1 MESLEKLRYY
11 YASRLYKIVLFGD
24 NVTVPVKNLE
34 EIKKNAI
41 DGLKDNQ
48 VIIQSIFEQLTDYFK
63 VFKRTLTDQE
73 IKNFKDLNNYFQSD
87 IKLLIE
93 RLSVLKD
100 IDLPSLNF
108 IVRKSKKIEEV
119 VLELQNLI
127 KDNKFDE
134 KFWTLSID
142 IIDSNITDMK
152 AYINKVDLVQQF
164 QMYRDDAEKI
174 INELKSN
181 RNELAHK
188 IEQVDIINDDLKNK
202 KVHEIFADDSEKF
215 KALAKRY
222 EVSFYIAL
230 AFLFLYFFGW
240 YVEINT
246 TFFKFKLAE
255 QFYENHS
262 TIFYIQK
269 VSLLILS
276 TTLAAFLLKR
286 SFMNR
291 RLADEAYRTAKELDA
306 LPRYMEGM
314 PDEMKEKIRFDLA
327 YKYFGNGI
335 HHESY
340 TGGENL
346 MHENIKANTDFIK
359 AVKDLKTPD
368 SGKADSEGK

>member
-1 MESLEKLRYY
+1 MNASVDENDQTKTAAINRLINNRNKIEKVFNQLIKG
-11 YASRLYKIVLFGD
+11 YALQKIDQEANDLQLFEGIRDAFIIDIDNLTHRLSRLQKID
-24 NVTVPVKNLE
+24 S
-34 EIKKNAI
+34 A
-41 DGLKDNQ
+41 
-48 VIIQSIFEQLTDYFK
+48 
-63 VFKRTLTDQE
+63 
-73 IKNFKDLNNYFQSD
+73 
-87 IKLLIE
+87 
-93 RLSVLKD
+93 
-100 IDLPSLNF
+100 SLNF
-108 IVRKSKKIEEV
+108 IIRKTENNEETLKD
-119 VLELQNLI
+119 LENLI
-127 KDNKFDE
+127 ANNNFIDKTWGE
-134 KFWTLSID
+134 SIN
-142 IIDSNITDMK
+142 IFDSNIADMNAFISK
-152 AYINKVDLVQQF
+152 IDIEQQF
-164 QMYRDDAEKI
+164 QNYKRDANKLIKELQDNQ
-174 INELKSN
+174 NELV
-181 RNELAHK
+181 HK
-188 IEQVDIINDDLKNK
+188 VEQVDIINNDLKNK

-215 KALAKRY
+215 KKLAKRY

-240 YVEINT
+240 YVEVNT

-314 PDEMKEKIRFDLA
+314 PNEMKEKIRFDLA

-359 AVKDLKTPD
+359 AIKDLKTSD
-368 SGKADSEGK
+368 SGKADTQGK

>member
-1 MESLEKLRYY
+1 M
-11 YASRLYKIVLFGD
+11 
-24 NVTVPVKNLE
+24 TVPVNDLT
-34 EIKKNAI
+34 EIKNNAI
-41 DGLKDNQ
+41 ALLKDNKRE
-48 VIIQSIFEQLTDYFK
+48 IQSLFEQLTDYFNIIK
-63 VFKRTLTDQE
+63 KALTDKD

-87 IKLLIE
+87 IKIIIE
-93 RLSVLKD
+93 RLIDLND

-108 IVRKSKKIEEV
+108 IIRKSKKIYEV
-119 VLELQNLI
+119 VLDLENLI

-134 KFWTLSID
+134 KLWSISID

-164 QMYRDDAEKI
+164 QLYKDDAEKI
-174 INELKSN
+174 INELKTN
-181 RNELAHK
+181 HNELAHK

-215 KALAKRY
+215 KMLAKRY
-222 EVSFYIAL
+222 EIAFYFSLAL
-230 AFLFLYFFGW
+230 LFLYFFGW
-240 YVEINT
+240 YIEINT
-246 TFFKFKLAE
+246 TIFKFKLAE

-269 VSLLILS
+269 ISLLILS

-359 AVKDLKTPD
+359 AVKNVKTPD
-368 SGKADSEGK
+368 SGKANS

>member
-1 MESLEKLRYY
+1 MSDYEKKESDLNKLKNTLNLLKSFIFDEIINIKSNNKYTEDIELLINETSQVIDEIIEVLERLKKLYP
-11 YASRLYKIVLFGD
+11 STITSINK
-24 NVTVPVKNLE
+24 TVEENLLILKNLNLKSE
-34 EIKKNAI
+34 LKTELKLNLTKVSINIKVLHNH
-41 DGLKDNQ
+41 L
-48 VIIQSIFEQLTDYFK
+48 
-63 VFKRTLTDQE
+63 
-73 IKNFKDLNNYFQSD
+73 
-87 IKLLIE
+87 
-93 RLSVLKD
+93 LKD
-100 IDLPSLNF
+100 IEIEKLNELRS
-108 IVRKSKKIEEV
+108 VESEKIKE
-119 VLELQNLI
+119 LEL
-127 KDNKFDE
+127 KNKLLDR
-134 KFWTLSID
+134 K
-142 IIDSNITDMK
+142 
-152 AYINKVDLVQQF
+152 
-164 QMYRDDAEKI
+164 
-174 INELKSN
+174 INEIDVIK
-181 RNELAHK
+181 
-188 IEQVDIINDDLKNK
+188 DDLKNK
-202 KVHEIFADDSEKF
+202 KVHEIFADDSENF
-215 KALAKRY
+215 KKLAKRY
-222 EVSFYIAL
+222 EIAFYIAL

-240 YVEINT
+240 YIEINT
-246 TFFKFKLAE
+246 NNFKFKLAE

-262 TIFYIQK
+262 AIFYIQK
-269 VSLLILS
+269 ISLLVLS

>member
-1 MESLEKLRYY
+1 M
-11 YASRLYKIVLFGD
+11 
-24 NVTVPVKNLE
+24 TVPVKNLE

-181 RNELAHK
+181 RKELAHK

-269 VSLLILS
+269 VSLLVLS

-368 SGKADSEGK
+368 SGKS

>member
-1 MESLEKLRYY
+1 
-11 YASRLYKIVLFGD
+11 
-24 NVTVPVKNLE
+24 VTVPVNDLT
-34 EIKKNAI
+34 EIKNNAI
-41 DGLKDNQ
+41 VLLKDNKRE
-48 VIIQSIFEQLTDYFK
+48 IQSLFEQLTDYFNIVK
-63 VFKRTLTDQE
+63 KALTDKD

-87 IKLLIE
+87 IKIIIKRLID
-93 RLSVLKD
+93 LND

-108 IVRKSKKIEEV
+108 IIRKSKKIYEV
-119 VLELQNLI
+119 VLDLENLI

-134 KFWTLSID
+134 KLWSISID
-142 IIDSNITDMK
+142 IVDSNITDMK

-164 QMYRDDAEKI
+164 QVYKDDAEKI
-174 INELKSN
+174 INELKTN

-215 KALAKRY
+215 KMLAKRY
-222 EVSFYIAL
+222 EIAFCFSL
-230 AFLFLYFFGW
+230 ALLFLYFFGW
-240 YVEINT
+240 YIEINT
-246 TFFKFKLAE
+246 TIFKFKLAE

-269 VSLLILS
+269 ISLLILS

-359 AVKDLKTPD
+359 AVKDVKTLD
-368 SGKADSEGK
+368 SGKANS

>member
-1 MESLEKLRYY
+1 MNATADENEQAKTAAINSLLDNQKKIEKVFNKLIKGYTFHKVDHEANDLQLFEGIRDAFISDINDLIQRVNGLEK
-11 YASRLYKIVLFGD
+11 
-24 NVTVPVKNLE
+24 
-34 EIKKNAI
+34 I
-41 DGLKDNQ
+41 D
-48 VIIQSIFEQLTDYFK
+48 SA
-63 VFKRTLTDQE
+63 
-73 IKNFKDLNNYFQSD
+73 
-87 IKLLIE
+87 
-93 RLSVLKD
+93 
-100 IDLPSLNF
+100 SLNF
-108 IVRKSKKIEEV
+108 IIRKTQNNEETV
-119 VLELQNLI
+119 KELENLI
-127 KDNKFDE
+127 FNNNFVDKIWGE
-134 KFWTLSID
+134 SID
-142 IIDSNITDMK
+142 IFDSNIADMNAFIAK
-152 AYINKVDLVQQF
+152 IDIEQQF
-164 QMYRDDAEKI
+164 QNYKRDANKLIKELQDNQ
-174 INELKSN
+174 NELV
-181 RNELAHK
+181 HK
-188 IEQVDIINDDLKNK
+188 IEQVDIINNDLKNK
-202 KVHEIFADDSEKF
+202 KVHEIFADDSENF
-215 KALAKRY
+215 KKLAKRY

-246 TFFKFKLAE
+246 TFFKLKFAE

-368 SGKADSEGK
+368 SGKADSQGK

>member
-1 MESLEKLRYY
+1 MN
-11 YASRLYKIVLFGD
+11 ASTD
-24 NVTVPVKNLE
+24 ENE
-34 EIKKNAI
+34 QIKTTAI
-41 DGLKDNQ
+41 N
-48 VIIQSIFEQLTDYFK
+48 S
-63 VFKRTLTDQE
+63 
-73 IKNFKDLNNYFQSD
+73 
-87 IKLLIE
+87 LIE
-93 RLSVLKD
+93 
-100 IDLPSLNF
+100 NQ
-108 IVRKSKKIEEV
+108 KKIEEV
-119 VLELQNLI
+119 FNQLIKGYSFLRINSESNNLPLFEGIRDAFITDINELIQRVNSLEKIDSASLNFIIRKTQNNEETLKDLENLI
-127 KDNKFDE
+127 SNNNFIDKIWGE
-134 KFWTLSID
+134 SID
-142 IIDSNITDMK
+142 TFDSNLTDMK
-152 AYINKVDLVQQF
+152 AYTAKIDIEQQF
-164 QMYRDDAEKI
+164 KNYRRDANKL
-174 INELKSN
+174 INELRDN
-181 RNELAHK
+181 RNELEHK
-188 IEQVDIINDDLKNK
+188 IEQVDIINNDLKNK

-215 KALAKRY
+215 KKLAKRY
-222 EVSFYIAL
+222 EIAFYIAL

-246 TFFKFKLAE
+246 NNFKFKLAE

-262 TIFYIQK
+262 AIFYIQK
-269 VSLLILS
+269 ISLLVLS

-359 AVKDLKTPD
+359 AVKDLKTPN

>member
-1 MESLEKLRYY
+1 M
-11 YASRLYKIVLFGD
+11 
-24 NVTVPVKNLE
+24 TVPVKNLE

-152 AYINKVDLVQQF
+152 AYINKVDLV
-164 QMYRDDAEKI
+164 
-174 INELKSN
+174 
-181 RNELAHK
+181 
-188 IEQVDIINDDLKNK
+188 
-202 KVHEIFADDSEKF
+202 
-215 KALAKRY
+215 
-222 EVSFYIAL
+222 
-230 AFLFLYFFGW
+230 
-240 YVEINT
+240 
-246 TFFKFKLAE
+246 
-255 QFYENHS
+255 
-262 TIFYIQK
+262 
-269 VSLLILS
+269 
-276 TTLAAFLLKR
+276 
-286 SFMNR
+286 
-291 RLADEAYRTAKELDA
+291 
-306 LPRYMEGM
+306 
-314 PDEMKEKIRFDLA
+314 
-327 YKYFGNGI
+327 
-335 HHESY
+335 
-340 TGGENL
+340 
-346 MHENIKANTDFIK
+346 
-359 AVKDLKTPD
+359 
-368 SGKADSEGK
+368 